1 MNRIALTLCIII
13 LSSNLNLLA
22 WKEKDGVSNSQDT
35 VHALKVAAAG
45 DKGAYFNGR
54 GLSRV
59 SPDATP
65 VDEKSDFGLFSEN
78 DMLNVRLAFDIGTFM
93 RDKPEDEYLDAELTV
108 YDGDNDSIFAN
119 IKVSARGN
127 FRRRTCDFPPVMLY
141 MDGISSGY
149 TDIDELNKVK
159 LVSHCSSSEE
169 YQNYVLREYLAY
181 RVYNLITD
189 YSFRVRLV
197 NISYYDINTD
207 TLFAEKL
214 GFILE
219 PVDFLEKRFGEEEI
233 EDITIKMEDVEND
246 ILLKLSVF
254 EYLIAN
260 SDWAVPLIHNL
271 KVFGDEESMEHLIAV
286 PYDFDYSG
294 WVNTHYSMPRVDL
307 GLEKITERAFF
318 GPCYSED
325 MYRPVLDFY
334 LGLEDKLIDMIKDF
348 EYLDRPERNE
358 LVRFIKS
365 FYRLY
370 RKDEIINIIKEQ
382 CLSNKQP

>member
-1 MNRIALTLCIII
+1 MNRIALTVFIII
-13 LSSNLNLLA
+13 IISNLQLLA
-22 WKEKDGVSNSQDT
+22 
-35 VHALKVAAAG
+35 
-45 DKGAYFNGR
+45 
-54 GLSRV
+54 
-59 SPDATP
+59 
-65 VDEKSDFGLFSEN
+65 VDEKEAVLNKKDSTLLAGVSAPDDKGSDLNGKAPSLAVESTAPGDEKDDFGLFSEN
-78 DMLNVRLAFDIGTFM
+78 TILDVRLAFDIGTFM
-93 RDKPEDEYLDAELTV
+93 RDKPEDEYLDAEITV
-108 YDGDNDSIFAN
+108 YEGNNDSIFEN

-141 MDGISSGY
+141 MEGISSGY
-149 TDIDELNKVK
+149 PDIDKLDKVK

-181 RVYNLITD
+181 RVYNIITD
-189 YSFRVRLV
+189 YSFRVRLL

-207 TLFAEKL
+207 TLFAEKT

-219 PVDFLEKRFGEEEI
+219 PVDFLEDRFDEDEI
-233 EDITIKMEDVEND
+233 EDIEIKMESVAND

-254 EYLIAN
+254 EYFIAN

-271 KVFGDEESMEHLIAV
+271 KVFGDEGSMEELIAV

-294 WVNTHYSMPRVDL
+294 WVNAHYSMPRVDL

-318 GPCYSED
+318 GPCYSEE

-334 LGLEDKLIDMIKDF
+334 LGLEDKIIDMIKDF
-348 EYLDRPERNE
+348 EYLDRRERNE
-358 LVRFIKS
+358 LVRFVKS

-370 RKDEIINIIKEQ
+370 RKDEIFSIIKEQ
-382 CLSNKQP
+382 CISNK

>member
-1 MNRIALTLCIII
+1 MNRIALTVFIII
-13 LSSNLNLLA
+13 IISNLQLLA
-22 WKEKDGVSNSQDT
+22 
-35 VHALKVAAAG
+35 
-45 DKGAYFNGR
+45 
-54 GLSRV
+54 
-59 SPDATP
+59 
-65 VDEKSDFGLFSEN
+65 VDEKEAVLNKKDSTLLAGVSAPDDKGSDLNVKAPSLAVESTARGDEKDDFGLFSEN
-78 DMLNVRLAFDIGTFM
+78 TILDVRLAFDIGTFM
-93 RDKPEDEYLDAELTV
+93 RDKPEDEYLDAEITV
-108 YDGDNDSIFAN
+108 YEGNNDSIFEN

-141 MDGISSGY
+141 MEGISSGY
-149 TDIDELNKVK
+149 PDIDKLDKVK

-181 RVYNLITD
+181 RVYNIITD
-189 YSFRVRLV
+189 YSFRVRLL

-207 TLFAEKL
+207 TLFAEKT

-219 PVDFLEKRFGEEEI
+219 PVDFLEDRFDEDEI
-233 EDITIKMEDVEND
+233 EDIEIKMESVAND

-254 EYLIAN
+254 EYFIAN

-271 KVFGDEESMEHLIAV
+271 KVFGDEGSMEELIAV

-294 WVNTHYSMPRVDL
+294 WVNAHYSMPRVDL

-318 GPCYSED
+318 GPCYSEE

-334 LGLEDKLIDMIKDF
+334 LGLEDKIIDMIKDF
-348 EYLDRPERNE
+348 EYLDRRERNE
-358 LVRFIKS
+358 LVRFVKS

-370 RKDEIINIIKEQ
+370 RKDEIFSIIKEQ
-382 CLSNKQP
+382 CISNK

>member
-1 MNRIALTLCIII
+1 MNRIALTVCIIFI
-13 LSSNLNLLA
+13 ISNLQLHAWEENSTLA
-22 WKEKDGVSNSQDT
+22 AKNPGPHGEKDDSNGNAP
-35 VHALKVAAAG
+35 ALAAKNPNP
-45 DKGAYFNGR
+45 DK
-54 GLSRV
+54 
-59 SPDATP
+59 
-65 VDEKSDFGLFSEN
+65 KSADFGLFSEN
-78 DMLNVRLAFDIGTFM
+78 DILEVKLAFDIGTFM

-108 YDGDNDSIFAN
+108 YEGDNDSIYEH

-141 MDGISSGY
+141 LEGIESGY
-149 TDIDELNKVK
+149 SDIDKLEKVK
-159 LVSHCSSSEE
+159 LVSHCSTGQE

-181 RVYNLITD
+181 RIYNIITD
-189 YSFRVRLV
+189 YSFRVRLL
-197 NISYYDINTD
+197 NISYYDIHAD
-207 TLFAEKL
+207 TLFAEKT

-219 PVDFLEKRFGEEEI
+219 PVDFLEKRFDEDEI
-233 EDITIKMEDVEND
+233 EDIVIKMESVEND

-271 KVFGDEESMEHLIAV
+271 KVFGDEESLEGLIAV

-294 WVNTHYSMPRVDL
+294 WVNAHYSMPRVDL

-318 GPCYSED
+318 GPCYSEE

-334 LGLEDKLIDMIKDF
+334 LGLEDKIIDMIKDF
-348 EYLDRPERNE
+348 EYLERRERND
-358 LVRFIKS
+358 LVRFVKS

-370 RKDEIINIIKEQ
+370 RKDKIISLFKEQ
-382 CLSNKQP
+382 CLSNK